1 MVAPLDALGEF
12 LDTPLFGGPLTAG
25 SLILFLMLTLI
36 GLMLADLL
44 ARWIS
49 LYFVR
54 AFGKKGDDPESRR
67 LSTLGR
73 TALTT
78 YIRWT
83 LFITFLLLSTNV
95 LGVEMGKKYTLG
107 EATITP
113 GGLINILVM
122 AFAIVLFIQLALSP
136 LTRFFIHLLLK
147 GHVDRR
153 EEFRLYKMVL
163 RPLKSLLIVILLS
176 EVLRI
181 EFGGRLP
188 YAGYIVPVLMLAGYL
203 LASLFAAA
211 VLIVYLRRAKIYL
224 EPKTKYAPSPVEKLV
239 RYIAILV
246 ALGIAMI
253 AQGVDI
259 VAVAASLGL
268 IGFALAFGLQDTIA
282 NLAAGIMI
290 AVDKP
295 FTIGDR
301 IKIGDKWGDVV
312 DIGLRSTRVAT
323 PDGELVIIPNQ
334 LVGTQEVW
342 NYTHGNPRLRDSV
355 DVSISYGSDIVLVE
369 KILLEAAAGHSHV
382 IKNPMAF
389 ARVEAFGESGVNM
402 KLWYWIRDAR
412 DKRQVRGDL
421 LKDIK
426 YRFDGA
432 GIEIP
437 FPYRTVVYKKDL
449 PEEKKLSTRDFT
461 IVKNYSSLGQIIIP
475 AGAEE
480 PSPKI
485 EGHLLIPLGI
495 VPFSQTDLP
504 VLFNLADHLDKE
516 IELVYLY
523 GSRRAHV
530 KPSILTAVDPEPSKG
545 KGAAIIADIVQKGRE
560 AGIRVMGVEK
570 VGQVDK
576 VLLKKIQ
583 DTKPSAVIF
592 TFPQEMLMKATGK
605 DLIAMV
611 LEEAGIPV
619 ILIHTAIITA

>member
-1 MVAPLDALGEF
+1 MAGPFDALGEF
-12 LDTPLFGGPLTAG
+12 LDTPLLGGPLTAG

-49 LYFVR
+49 LYFFKTWGR
-54 AFGKKGDDPESRR
+54 KGEDPESRR
-67 LSTLGR
+67 LSVLSR

-78 YIRWT
+78 YIRWVI
-83 LFITFLLLSTNV
+83 FITFLLLSTNV
-95 LGVEMGKKYTLG
+95 LGVDMGERYTLG

-136 LTRFFIHLLLK
+136 LARFFIHLLLK

-163 RPLKSLLIVILLS
+163 RPLKSLLIVILVS
-176 EVLRI
+176 ELLRI

-188 YAGYIVPVLMLAGYL
+188 YAGYLVPILMLAGYL
-203 LASLFAAA
+203 LAALFVAA

-239 RYIAILV
+239 KYIAILV

-342 NYTHGNPRLRDSV
+342 NYTYDNPRLRDSV
-355 DVSISYGSDIVLVE
+355 DVSISYGSDIALAE
-369 KILLEAAAGHSHV
+369 KVMLAAANDQPHV

-389 ARVEAFGESGVNM
+389 VRVEAFGESSVNM
-402 KLWYWIRDAR
+402 KLWYWVRDAR
-412 DKRQVRGDL
+412 DMRQVSGDL
-421 LKDIK
+421 MKAIK
-426 YRFDGA
+426 NGFDEA
-432 GIEIP
+432 GVEIP
-437 FPYRTVVYKKDL
+437 YPYRTLVYKTDL
-449 PEEKKLSTRDFT
+449 PEPKKLEERDFT
-461 IVKNYSSLGQIIIP
+461 IVKNYSSMGQVIIP
-475 AGAEE
+475 PGAVE
-480 PSPKI
+480 PSSDTS
-485 EGHLLIPLGI
+485 GDLLIPLGV
-495 VPFSQTDLP
+495 VPFSQSDLP
-504 VLFNLADHLDKE
+504 VLFNLAEHLGKDLN
-516 IELVYLY
+516 LVYLY
-523 GSRRAHV
+523 GPRRERA
-530 KPSILTAVDPEPSKG
+530 KQSLLTAVDPTPRKG
-545 KGAAIIADIVQKGRE
+545 KGSDIIDDIVRKGRE
-560 AGIRVMGVEK
+560 AGVKVYGTEK
-570 VGQVDK
+570 AGQADK
-576 VLLKKIQ
+576 VLMMVAGE
-583 DTKPSAVIF
+583 TKPGAVVF
-592 TFPQEMLMKATGK
+592 TFPQDLLQKATGK
-605 DLIAMV
+605 DLFNIV
-611 LEEAGIPV
+611 LEEGIPV
-619 ILIHTAIITA
+619 ILIYTAIINA